1 MLWDGPL
8 SRKVMKSLD
17 LNESQRNDIEYILRM
32 LREYF
37 TPTFKSKLPSYE
49 FQGEQSFQELKCKVP
64 TCDLET
70 QENEEI
76 RDKGEIKV
84 LKLEKTEDMC

>member
-1 MLWDGPL
+1 MGALG
-8 SRKVMKSLD
+8 REVIKSLD
-17 LNESQRNDIEYILRM
+17 LNESQRNDIEYVFRR

-37 TPTFKSKLPSYE
+37 TPTFNSKLLSYVFAE
-49 FQGEQSFQELKCKVP
+49 EQSFKEFKSNFP
-64 TCDLET
+64 PCDLGI
-70 QENEEI
+70 QENKEI